1 MEPVFSAPGMLLGDL
16 PTHVCKKGLAFMANR
31 KPRKANQNAMSR
43 EMEITGSKMF
53 GKHISRQKRLILLSV
68 TLLACAMPMVMGA
81 RFWNDIPELVSS
93 GLIGMDGKD
102 DSLPRWVVAFGLP
115 GLMCLL
121 NAIAHGQLWVHQN
134 RMTLPPT
141 HIRLTGRWGFPVIS
155 VIFCSGMI
163 RQSLGQ
169 TPLPIYFLSPCII
182 GLLLLILGGQ
192 MWECPQNA
200 KVALRF
206 SFTQCSEQAW
216 FAVHR
221 AAGGAWMTAGLLT
234 IFSVMVTSGLVP
246 FIAVLV
252 AASIVAPF
260 IYGLTRRGWQA

>member
-1 MEPVFSAPGMLLGDL
+1 M
-16 PTHVCKKGLAFMANR
+16 KNR
-31 KPRKANQNAMSR
+31 KPKKANQKTQMTR
-43 EMEITGSKMF
+43 EMEIAGAKMF
-53 GKHISRQKRLILLSV
+53 GKHLSRQKRTILLLV
-68 TLLACAMPMVMGA
+68 TLLACAMPMIMGV
-81 RFWNDIPELVSS
+81 RFWRDIPQFVPS
-93 GLIGMDGKD
+93 GLIGTDGKD

-141 HIRLTGRWGFPVIS
+141 HIRLTGRWGFSIIS

-169 TPLPIYFLSPCII
+169 TPLPLSFLAPCII

-192 MWECPQNA
+192 MWECPRNA

-206 SFTQCSEQAW
+206 SFTQRSEQAW
-216 FAVHR
+216 FTVHR

-234 IFSVMVTSGLVP
+234 ILDVMVTSGLTP
-246 FIAVLV
+246 FLAALV
-252 AASIVAPF
+252 AAIIASPF
-260 IYGLTRRGWQA
+260 VYGLVLKAD